1 MNVTRGRPLR
11 WSTVRSLKP
20 PEERRLRRFRGASER
35 WVLGPAAD
43 PGTCA
48 SCACSGKAGP
58 PVSPVCG
65 FGCFPGFR
73 RGTTKGASG
82 PGRPVTGASRW
93 YGFLLDRNPRGC
105 GVSRASARVTGN
117 TGEGSPRDERRERR
131 EGGARLRR
139 FEPEAR
145 QRRENRRTDVE
156 DEAPEDVRN
165 VGRGKALS
173 GGGTPGDGFGRHRR
187 LDAPSYV
194 ARAETPG
201 EAPRG
206 PRVHA

>member
-1 MNVTRGRPLR
+1 VVDRPVTETSGGATASPLSRRLRTMGPRTRGRPRDSRL
-11 WSTVRSLKP
+11 VRGSRKGRSAGFSGL
-20 PEERRLRRFRGASER
+20 RLRLLSA
-35 WVLGPAAD
+35 VPARND
-43 PGTCA
+43 QG
-48 SCACSGKAGP
+48 SN
-58 PVSPVCG
+58 
-65 FGCFPGFR
+65 
-73 RGTTKGASG
+73 G

-93 YGFLLDRNPRGC
+93 YGFRLDRNPRGC
-105 GVSRASARVTGN
+105 GASRASVRGAGN

-131 EGGARLRR
+131 DGGARLRR
-139 FEPEAR
+139 CEPEAR

-173 GGGTPGDGFGRHRR
+173 GGGTLGDGFGRHRR

-201 EAPRG
+201 EAPRD